1 MDNVGVT
8 DALSMWLYQHGSLF
22 VIQTMCCVNREWGQL
37 LKGAYAEGACREAND
52 ICQKW
57 FDKTELIKHQNIH
70 INDYTYINARRL
82 IRLEFARLF
91 RVSHCAVLELRQCGL
106 SREHASLIVKALQN
120 FYRQK
125 NAIRQM
131 AHEGTPLISLRFL
144 KSLNSGMCV
153 AHGTKCARTR
163 RRICI
168 NNNYQFEY
176 TCRCRISIKKLEC
189 ISPRNS
195 N

>member
-1 MDNVGVT
+1 MDNGGVT
-8 DALSMWLYQHGSLF
+8 DALGMWLFNNGSLF
-22 VIQTMCCVNREWGQL
+22 VIQTMCCVNREWGKL
-37 LKGAYAEGACREAND
+37 LKGACAEGMCRQAND
-52 ICQKW
+52 ICQTW
-57 FDKTELIKHQNIH
+57 FDKTELVKLQTIH
-70 INDYTYINARRL
+70 VHDYTYVNARRL

-91 RVSHCAVLELRQCGL
+91 RVSHSTVLGLRDCGL
-106 SREHASLIVKALQN
+106 SREHASLVVKALQN
-120 FYRQK
+120 LYRQK

-131 AHEGTPLISLRFL
+131 ALEGPPVISLRFL
-144 KSLNSGMCV
+144 KSLNSGMCI
-153 AHGTKCARTR
+153 AHGANCARTR

-168 NNNYQFEY
+168 NNNYEFEF